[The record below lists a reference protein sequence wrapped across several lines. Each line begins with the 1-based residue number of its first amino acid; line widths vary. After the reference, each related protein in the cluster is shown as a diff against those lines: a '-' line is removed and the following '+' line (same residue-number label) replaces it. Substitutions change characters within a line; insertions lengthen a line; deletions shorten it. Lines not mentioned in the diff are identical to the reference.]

1 MAFTVNNTPISV
13 SGSSSFANIQN
24 AFAGI
29 ISAYDNPNSKAN
41 LQRDS
46 IQQSLIDKANLEEQ
60 DLYNQINSLPG
71 TPHDT
76 LDKNIKNF
84 FMNKLDKGY
93 EYEVARQSGQIS
105 SREANMML
113 SDLNTD
119 MDTYVNLAPQIMAQ
133 AEIMKTAISNGSISR
148 ANSDPMQMMFIG
160 IAENAG
166 NIKLEE
172 DEGGMYLVGSGEIN
186 GKPWEGK
193 VNIKDVQNY
202 LATEGAQIARTIP
215 SSEDM
220 GLGTIFSGLK
230 DKGKLNEYMTTK
242 IEKDPN
248 NPGYTRTVQEFTP
261 EGILGLR
268 NHLMQNTQL
277 FETLMRS
284 DMGASAWADV
294 ANHSL
299 SAEELNGTATVNI
312 NGVDETKEGWGVW
325 NPNDKEKVMFM
336 REKLIDRMLAENLP
350 TKTMGALKADQYAL
364 ARYKASLDNNK
375 LKSLSAGAKTALFHK
390 QKIDA
395 AWRAGDI
402 ESLDQMVPGVKVV
415 KQDNGNFVITST
427 KTVQDKDGG
436 GTKQVIST
444 LFDGKLNLSDAQGFD
459 QLYDIFKVT
468 PYGAELGLDAESLTG
483 YSPTV
488 YSEGFKG
495 IGTKVESY
503 MKNNPAASVEEILEV
518 KPQVLKD
525 NKLVDDPEGKTMKD
539 ALSEYGITITDGN
552 LLAIDFESNPYLK
565 PLAVETMG
573 KTLDKNILKDVIDY
587 INNNQIIIEKQD
599 QEKRKVILEN
609 VKRNKP
615 S

>member
-503 MKNNPAASVEEILEV
+503 MKNNPTASVEEILKV

-539 ALSEYGITITDGN
+539 ALSEYGITITDGD

-573 KTLDKNILKDVIDY
+573 KTLDKNLLKDVIDY
-587 INNNQIIIEKQD
+587 INNNQIIMEKQD

>member
-573 KTLDKNILKDVIDY
+573 KTLDKNLLKDVIDY
-587 INNNQIIIEKQD
+587 INNNQIIMEKQD

>member
-402 ESLDQMVPGVKVV
+402 ESLDQMIPGVKVV

-573 KTLDKNILKDVIDY
+573 KTLDKNLLKDVIDY
-587 INNNQIIIEKQD
+587 INNNQIIMEKQD

>member
-402 ESLDQMVPGVKVV
+402 ESLDQMIPGVKVV

>member
-402 ESLDQMVPGVKVV
+402 ESLDQMIPGVKVV

-468 PYGAELGLDAESLTG
+468 PYGAELGLDAEALTG

-488 YSEGFKG
+488 YSEGFQG

-503 MKNNPAASVEEILEV
+503 MKNNPTASVEEILKV

-539 ALSEYGITITDGN
+539 ALSEYGITITDGD

-573 KTLDKNILKDVIDY
+573 KTLDKNLLKDVIDY
-587 INNNQIIIEKQD
+587 INNNQIIMEKQD